1 MYVNLL
7 TPRQSWNF
15 RSKLGQIKVAEGNQ
29 PQNKGKSEALTTE
42 VPSIPE
48 PKKASKFPLQFK
60 TLVLEWRREKKKRI

>member
-7 TPRQSWNF
+7 APRQSWNF
-15 RSKLGQIKVAEGNQ
+15 QSKLGQIKVAEGNQ

-48 PKKASKFPLQFK
+48 PKKASKFP
-60 TLVLEWRREKKKRI
+60 